1 MEFSIHLGSDEAER
15 SGSASQ
21 AVSEESVHETESD
34 TTAKKLDKELEPTDE
49 TAKENN
55 ATALDDINVAINGKI
70 GDTPSENS
78 TQLMEHLQSAL
89 SINSESNQPLIQAD
103 ENVSDNET
111 ESDVKE
117 NVESERTSE
126 VKPSEDEE
134 EQKESSSDTEESS
147 DFVDA
152 EAINGVEMLP
162 SSAVNDDDSDKVD
175 SSAENASKER
185 ENQDSA
191 ESPLV
196 CNDTAKDSCTENT
209 ESSNEENSEDPELQ
223 LITEGSQDDL
233 LPSSTDAA
241 ADSSTYGTPRSSEA
255 SLSTTSEN
263 QAKVVTIEP
272 ATFNGVSSRNSVT
285 VTDGAP
291 IPPARKNKKKGA
303 SKGLS
308 ATSLGGCFPMACAG
322 NTSPAFNLNRGD
334 SVYGGNLRS
343 RSVAHAGNVGRYVV

>member
-1 MEFSIHLGSDEAER
+1 MDSDEVDNAMDESYLIVNGKGSASFLSVSFRRLSREGRNERTMRGSDEAEK

-21 AVSEESVHETESD
+21 AVSEESVHETASD

-55 ATALDDINVAINGKI
+55 ATALDDINVAINGEI

-175 SSAENASKER
+175 SSAEKRVER
-185 ENQDSA
+185 
-191 ESPLV
+191 
-196 CNDTAKDSCTENT
+196 
-209 ESSNEENSEDPELQ
+209 
-223 LITEGSQDDL
+223 
-233 LPSSTDAA
+233 
-241 ADSSTYGTPRSSEA
+241 
-255 SLSTTSEN
+255 
-263 QAKVVTIEP
+263 
-272 ATFNGVSSRNSVT
+272 
-285 VTDGAP
+285 
-291 IPPARKNKKKGA
+291 KGK
-303 SKGLS
+303 SG
-308 ATSLGGCFPMACAG
+308 
-322 NTSPAFNLNRGD
+322 
-334 SVYGGNLRS
+334 
-343 RSVAHAGNVGRYVV
+343 